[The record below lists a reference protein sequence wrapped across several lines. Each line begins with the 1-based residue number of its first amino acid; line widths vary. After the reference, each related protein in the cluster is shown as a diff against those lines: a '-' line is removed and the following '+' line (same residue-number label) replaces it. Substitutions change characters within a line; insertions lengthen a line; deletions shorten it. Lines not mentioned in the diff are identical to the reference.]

1 MDKRLARAAVVTGA
15 ARGIGLAIANSL
27 LRDGFLVLATDIDET
42 ALNQADYESQ
52 EADRILRIPCDV
64 SRERDVLLL
73 FKEIESRFDSLGVL
87 VNNAGIQTHE
97 LVEEMD
103 ENSWDRTIQVNL
115 KSVFLCTRSAIPL
128 MKKTRWGRIIN
139 ISSMSSVRGSYRHA
153 HYCASKAGVVGFTKA
168 AALEVGEFNIT
179 SNVIC
184 PGTIET
190 RMIEETMKIKRE
202 KWLEEIPMKRF
213 GKPEYIA
220 DMASFLAS
228 DKASWITGQSIHVN
242 GGIVTP

>member
-103 ENSWDRTIQVNL
+103 ENS
-115 KSVFLCTRSAIPL
+115 
-128 MKKTRWGRIIN
+128 
-139 ISSMSSVRGSYRHA
+139 
-153 HYCASKAGVVGFTKA
+153 
-168 AALEVGEFNIT
+168 
-179 SNVIC
+179 
-184 PGTIET
+184 
-190 RMIEETMKIKRE
+190 
-202 KWLEEIPMKRF
+202 
-213 GKPEYIA
+213 
-220 DMASFLAS
+220 
-228 DKASWITGQSIHVN
+228 
-242 GGIVTP
+242 